1 MYKFNL
7 SFGVG
12 LQEHIIP
19 AGLCLI
25 WYECRPPGWVGY
37 ETPAAA
43 GLLSF
48 TELVGTDSAIKAFP
62 LFTCSVTLL
71 PFAIL
76 GLRQQ
81 WEIKFIFYYTADSCW
96 FKGHNTCCATGV
108 HFKLISFFCSY
119 LSKNQDKKMT
129 WCLKF
134 ECRFVLNV
142 AVRQHMTRHI
152 TQQLIHRLITAT
164 EHWLLLLLTGRGRWI
179 NVLWSAY

>member
-81 WEIKFIFYYTADSCW
+81 WKIKFIFYYYRW
-96 FKGHNTCCATGV
+96 FM
-108 HFKLISFFCSY
+108 LI
-119 LSKNQDKKMT
+119 QRT
-129 WCLKF
+129 
-134 ECRFVLNV
+134 
-142 AVRQHMTRHI
+142 QHMLCYRGTFQAHLI
-152 TQQLIHRLITAT
+152 LLQLSFKEPGQKNDLMSQIWMSFCTKCCGQTTHDTSHYTAT
-164 EHWLLLLLTGRGRWI
+164 Y
-179 NVLWSAY
+179 S